1 MTIRKTIMMNMHK
14 CQPTQHGT
22 LMINDDYDDYGD
34 YNNDNDDVD
43 DYKDNDDG
51 DDYNDDDGDY
61 YTPVQAHPAFQTW
74 QRKSILGGL
83 SPGHCTTH
91 SPP

>member
-1 MTIRKTIMMNMHK
+1 M
-14 CQPTQHGT
+14 PAYPAWYFDD
-22 LMINDDYDDYGD
+22 NDDNDDYGD
-34 YNNDNDDVD
+34 YNNDNDDGD

-51 DDYNDDDGDY
+51 DDYNDNDDGDDYNDGDY